1 MASKKTNPDAST
13 DELPFDVD
21 AAPAGEGEGASNAG
35 APDAAE
41 VRPAD
46 ASHPADAAG
55 IDADDAVT
63 DNANADAA
71 AEPATD
77 HANAEPDAAAEPAAD
92 HANAEPADAEAHDAD
107 DPEQDA
113 VARLRAQRDEWRDR
127 HLRLAADFDN
137 YRKRSDERMRT
148 RWDRAQAD
156 LVSRLLDPM
165 DDLLRI
171 SELGPETSAAAEAV
185 LEGAELVER
194 KFFRILE
201 EIGVEVVDPQGEPFD
216 PNVMEAMMRAPADSD
231 EDDDMVERVFQKGYV
246 LKGQLLRP
254 ARVSVYKAG

>member
-21 AAPAGEGEGASNAG
+21 AAPGGEGEGASNAG

-46 ASHPADAAG
+46 ASHPAEAAG
-55 IDADDAVT
+55 IHADDAVT

-71 AEPATD
+71 AD
-77 HANAEPDAAAEPAAD
+77 PAAD
-92 HANAEPADAEAHDAD
+92 HANAEPADAEAPDAD
-107 DPEQDA
+107 APEQDA
-113 VARLRAQRDEWRDR
+113 VARLRAERDEWRDR

-148 RWDRAQAD
+148 RWERAQAD

>member
-1 MASKKTNPDAST
+1 MASKTTTQDAST
-13 DELPFDVD
+13 DGLLSDVD
-21 AAPAGEGEGASNAG
+21 AAPAGEGKEPS
-35 APDAAE
+35 AE
-41 VRPAD
+41 PTTDPAD
-46 ASHPADAAG
+46 
-55 IDADDAVT
+55 
-63 DNANADAA
+63 ADAA

-77 HANAEPDAAAEPAAD
+77 HDEADGHATEPASDQADATDRADANAEPDAA
-92 HANAEPADAEAHDAD
+92 NAEAHDAD

-113 VARLRAQRDEWRDR
+113 VARLRAERDQWRDR

-148 RWDRAQAD
+148 RWERAQAD

-201 EIGVEVVDPQGEPFD
+201 EVGVEVVDPQGEPFD
-216 PNVMEAMMRAPADSD
+216 PNVMEAMMRAPADSED
-231 EDDDMVERVFQKGYV
+231 DDDMVERVFQKGYV

>member
-1 MASKKTNPDAST
+1 MARKKTNPDAST
-13 DELPFDVD
+13 DELPFDVAS
-21 AAPAGEGEGASNAG
+21 AAD

-41 VRPAD
+41 VRSGD
-46 ASHPADAAG
+46 ASHPTDAAG
-55 IDADDAVT
+55 IHAADAVT
-63 DNANADAA
+63 DNADAVAEPTSDSAA
-71 AEPATD
+71 AGAESVTD
-77 HANAEPDAAAEPAAD
+77 HADAEPG
-92 HANAEPADAEAHDAD
+92 ADAEVPDAP

-113 VARLRAQRDEWRDR
+113 MARLRAERDQWRDR

-201 EIGVEVVDPQGEPFD
+201 EVGVEVVDPQGEPFD
-216 PNVMEAMMRAPADSD
+216 PNVMEAMMRAPADSE

>member
-1 MASKKTNPDAST
+1 MARKKTNPDAST
-13 DELPFDVD
+13 DELPFGVAS
-21 AAPAGEGEGASNAG
+21 AAD
-35 APDAAE
+35 APDAPE
-41 VRPAD
+41 VRSGD
-46 ASHPADAAG
+46 ASHPTDATG
-55 IDADDAVT
+55 IHAADAVT
-63 DNANADAA
+63 DNADAGA
-71 AEPATD
+71 EPTSDSAAAGAEPATD
-77 HANAEPDAAAEPAAD
+77 NAEVPDAP
-92 HANAEPADAEAHDAD
+92 

-113 VARLRAQRDEWRDR
+113 VARLRAERDQWRDR

-201 EIGVEVVDPQGEPFD
+201 EVGVEVVDPQGEPFD
-216 PNVMEAMMRAPADSD
+216 PNVMEAMMRAPADSE

>member
-1 MASKKTNPDAST
+1 MAPKKTTQDAST
-13 DELPFDVD
+13 DEFPVDVD
-21 AAPAGEGEGASNAG
+21 AAPAGEGKEPSAAD

-46 ASHPADAAG
+46 ASHPAEAAG

-77 HANAEPDAAAEPAAD
+77 HADAEPD
-92 HANAEPADAEAHDAD
+92 AEPADAEAHDAD
-107 DPEQDA
+107 APEQDA
-113 VARLRAQRDEWRDR
+113 VERLRAERDEWRDR

-201 EIGVEVVDPQGEPFD
+201 EVGVEVVDPQGEPFD